1 MQKNPSLLM
10 VAERKSQVLSQPS
23 LPCLSRFHTI
33 SLTAGCPYACRYCY
47 ARSFRS
53 NPGPGKVLFYAN
65 TYELLC
71 NQLPRKR
78 KKPELVY
85 FSTACE
91 PFAPFPQVLETLY
104 RVMKLL
110 LEHNV
115 SLLIS
120 TKSNPP
126 KQFLGLFA
134 RFPGKVHVQVGLTTL
149 DDHVRS
155 VLESRANTVAERL
168 HALRALV
175 ERGISIEVRSDP
187 LIPDLTDNEE
197 SFDAPYTELS
207 RCGITRAAASYL
219 LLRPGNA
226 AAMDVSI
233 AGWRFSEMAARIYT
247 QEVSKYCGNN
257 TIRIPGTA
265 YRQQKLERL
274 KQIAASHGIQ
284 LQLCGCK
291 NPDITTDCCHPL
303 PPVKKRMQQGSFF
316 E

>member
-1 MQKNPSLLM
+1 MQTNILQLIET
-10 VAERKSQVLSQPS
+10 ERKSQVLGQPS

-33 SLTAGCPYACRYCY
+33 NLTAGCPYACRYCY

-53 NPGPGKVLFYAN
+53 NPGAGKVLFYAN

-71 NQLPRKR
+71 SQLPRKR

-91 PFAPFPQVLETLY
+91 PFSPFPEVLETLY
-104 RVMKLL
+104 RIMQLL
-110 LEHNV
+110 LEHKV

-126 KQFLGLFA
+126 KQFLELFA

-155 VLESRANTVAERL
+155 VLEPRASPVAERL
-168 HALRALV
+168 QALRALA
-175 ERGISIEVRSDP
+175 ERGIPMEVRSDP
-187 LIPDLTDNEE
+187 LIPELTDNEP
-197 SFDAPYTELS
+197 SFDALYTELG
-207 RCGITRAAASYL
+207 RIGITRAAASYL
-219 LLRPGNA
+219 FLRSGNA

-233 AGWRFSEMAARIYT
+233 AGWRFREMAARLYT

-257 TIRIPGTA
+257 TIRIPGAA
-265 YRQQKLERL
+265 YRQQKFARL
-274 KQIAASHGIQ
+274 QEIAARHGIR
-284 LQLCGCK
+284 LQLCSCK

-303 PPVKKRMQQGSFF
+303 PPLEKRMRQGTLLG
-316 E
+316 